1 MEILRFYRS
10 LQRLGWLYT
19 QLTQLD
25 IHLLEA
31 TATLVMICWTSWGSL
46 GFALVSPTE
55 KQDQGTISNKQLL
68 GTWIFSVVSVDFVFL
83 LG

>member
-1 MEILRFYRS
+1 MVENL
-10 LQRLGWLYT
+10 
-19 QLTQLD
+19 LTQLD

-68 GTWIFSVVSVDFVFL
+68 GTWIFSVVSVDFVIL